1 MKYLALLAVL
11 VPAIALA
18 QDSETNCYTYGAGST
33 QCRTTERRTPQVVAP
48 DIAGAFEQGRR
59 NALARQALEQQA
71 ALAAT
76 ERQNLELQNQLLQ
89 RQLDQQKQ
97 AISAEAA
104 VVRLALVAFVEEQA
118 KLPEPKRMQDT
129 AEIGK
134 RIAEIAHQMLG
145 YDPSVEAFQLAVR
158 QLQSSQ
164 KEE

>member
-48 DIAGAFEQGRR
+48 DIAGAFEQ
-59 NALARQALEQQA
+59 
-71 ALAAT
+71 
-76 ERQNLELQNQLLQ
+76 
-89 RQLDQQKQ
+89 
-97 AISAEAA
+97 
-104 VVRLALVAFVEEQA
+104 
-118 KLPEPKRMQDT
+118 DT